1 MKANEFVKKHG
12 GNSLLIAKTLP
23 KFNRYKYV
31 IFYADEIDF
40 SNEFH
45 AGRKSYM
52 FAVAEVKRLVES
64 HELVKE
70 HGSIVRAEMYAES
83 TYTAPEVVDRL
94 KQAIADY
101 ELIYSND
108 MGDDTHIE
116 NHVSPNCKVEVK

>member
-1 MKANEFVKKHG
+1 MKANEFVKSFG
-12 GNSLLIAKTLP
+12 WSSLEIAKTLP

-70 HGSIVRAEMYAES
+70 HGSLGRAKEYADS
-83 TYTAPEVVDRL
+83 AYTAPEVAERL
-94 KQAIADY
+94 HAAIAD
-101 ELIYSND
+101 
-108 MGDDTHIE
+108 
-116 NHVSPNCKVEVK
+116 VESCMEVL